1 VGADLTPQQV
11 VWRERVEGLIA
22 LAAPALDL
30 LLAVGER
37 VSRIAESDD
46 PEHYP
51 VRAGS
56 GASLPPDFKRSRASS
71 SRPGSGA

>member
-1 VGADLTPQQV
+1 MADLSPQQI
-11 VWRERVEGLIA
+11 VWRERVEGLIG

-37 VSRIAESDD
+37 VSRIAEPDD

-51 VRAGS
+51 IRSGS
-56 GASLPPDFKRSRASS
+56 GASLPSDFKPARSES
-71 SRPGSGA
+71 SRDAGA